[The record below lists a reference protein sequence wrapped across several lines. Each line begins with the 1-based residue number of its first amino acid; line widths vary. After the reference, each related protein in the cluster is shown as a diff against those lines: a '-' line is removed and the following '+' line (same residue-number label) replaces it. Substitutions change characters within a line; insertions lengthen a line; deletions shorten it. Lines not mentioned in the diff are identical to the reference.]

1 MKYSGQIMF
10 IILGLLYVLV
20 VKHDIDSDMEYRS
33 YGYSCKK
40 SGGIVVFDGDIRE
53 CLVKPQL

>member
-33 YGYSCKK
+33 YEYSYKK
-40 SGGIVVFDGDIRE
+40 QAALWYLMVILESV
-53 CLVKPQL
+53 